1 MAMQL
6 LGRLAL
12 ACVLCRCASFAPPP
26 RRASCVR
33 PRPELRAMSEE
44 MIIETQKLV
53 NAEEFDRTVDSL
65 MRAKP
70 GTSRSEAES
79 EYAKYLLDPEA
90 RARVLFPPPR
100 PRR

>member
-1 MAMQL
+1 
-6 LGRLAL
+6 
-12 ACVLCRCASFAPPP
+12 
-26 RRASCVR
+26 
-33 PRPELRAMSEE
+33 MSEE

-70 GTSRSEAES
+70 GTSRSEAEN